1 MIPLLKV
8 VKQYERLA
16 VFTLGKFNE
25 RSGLRGPGL
34 QILIWPFQ
42 TGTRIDLREEVINI
56 PRQTNIT
63 RDNAPIDITFLVYL
77 RPIESEAQKVGLEV
91 INYHQ
96 AVIGMATTI
105 LRAVIGEMNV
115 DDVLSQRERINR
127 ELRVK
132 LDDITGR
139 WGIRVSAV
147 EIKEIEPAPDIQ
159 EAMNRQMSAER
170 IRRADVTEAE
180 GKRQAEIEIA
190 EGDKQAEILRAEG
203 HRQSEILTAEGD
215 QQAAVLRADGFSI
228 ALDRI
233 HQVASNV
240 DTNTISLQYF
250 ETLKEM
256 GKGSATKFVFPMEF
270 NDSGSRESASRF
282 TDKHNVLIGFGQP
295 CPAAL
300 QRTNELHCVLIGW
313 RESMGSQ
320 KASAK

>member
-1 MIPLLKV
+1 MIPLIKV

-77 RPIESEAQKVGLEV
+77 RPIESEAQKVVLEV

-159 EAMNRQMSAER
+159 AAMNRQMSAER

-270 NDSGSRESASRF
+270 TNLLGPFASM
-282 TDKHNVLIGFGQP
+282 L
-295 CPAAL
+295 
-300 QRTNELHCVLIGW
+300 
-313 RESMGSQ
+313 
-320 KASAK
+320 SAKNSGANDEENN

>member
-1 MIPLLKV
+1 MIPILKIV
-8 VKQYERLA
+8 RQYERLA

-25 RSGLRGPGL
+25 RTGVRGPGL

-42 TGTRIDLREEVINI
+42 TGERIDLREEVINI

-63 RDNAPIDITFLVYL
+63 RDNAPIDIDFLVYL
-77 RPIESEAQKVGLEV
+77 RPIESEAQKVVLEV
-91 INYHQ
+91 VNYHQ

-115 DDVLSQRERINR
+115 DDVLSQRERINQ

-132 LDDITGR
+132 LDDTTGR
-139 WGIRVSAV
+139 GGIRVSAV
-147 EIKEIEPAPDIQ
+147 EIKEIEPAPEIQ

-180 GKRQAEIEIA
+180 GKRQASITIA

-203 HRQSEILTAEGD
+203 NRQAEILTAEGD
-215 QQAAVLRADGFSI
+215 QQAAVLRAEGFST

-233 HQVASNV
+233 HQVASEV

-270 NDSGSRESASRF
+270 TNLLGPF
-282 TDKHNVLIGFGQP
+282 
-295 CPAAL
+295 AAML
-300 QRTNELHCVLIGW
+300 
-313 RESMGSQ
+313 
-320 KASAK
+320 SAKNSDDDEYEN

>member
-1 MIPLLKV
+1 MIPLLKIV
-8 VKQYERLA
+8 RQYERLA

-25 RSGLRGPGL
+25 ENGVRGPGL

-42 TGTRIDLREEVINI
+42 TGERIDLREEVINI

-63 RDNAPIDITFLVYL
+63 RDNAPIDIDFLVYL
-77 RPIESEAQKVGLEV
+77 RPIETEAQKVVLEV
-91 INYHQ
+91 VNYHQ

-115 DDVLSQRERINR
+115 DDVLSQRERINQ
-127 ELRVK
+127 ELRIK
-132 LDDITGR
+132 LDDTTGR
-139 WGIRVSAV
+139 WGIKVSAV
-147 EIKEIEPAPDIQ
+147 EIKEIEPAPQIQ

-180 GKRQAEIEIA
+180 GKRQAAITIA

-203 HRQSEILTAEGD
+203 NRQAEILTAEGD
-215 QQAAVLRADGFSI
+215 QQAAVLRAEGFST

-233 HQVASNV
+233 HQIASEV

-270 NDSGSRESASRF
+270 TNLLGPF
-282 TDKHNVLIGFGQP
+282 
-295 CPAAL
+295 AAML
-300 QRTNELHCVLIGW
+300 
-313 RESMGSQ
+313 
-320 KASAK
+320 SAKNSDDDEN

>member
-1 MIPLLKV
+1 MIPLLKI

-25 RSGLRGPGL
+25 RTGVRGPGL

-42 TGTRIDLREEVINI
+42 TGERIDLREEVINI

-63 RDNAPIDITFLVYL
+63 RDNAPIDIDFLVYL
-77 RPIESEAQKVGLEV
+77 RPIESEAQKVVLEV
-91 INYHQ
+91 VNYHQ

-115 DDVLSQRERINR
+115 DDVLSQRERINQ

-132 LDDITGR
+132 LDDTTGR

-147 EIKEIEPAPDIQ
+147 EIKEIEPAPEIQ

-180 GKRQAEIEIA
+180 GKRQASITIA

-203 HRQSEILTAEGD
+203 NRQAEILTAEGD
-215 QQAAVLRADGFSI
+215 QQAAVLRAEGFST

-233 HQVASNV
+233 HQVASEV

-270 NDSGSRESASRF
+270 TNLLGPF
-282 TDKHNVLIGFGQP
+282 
-295 CPAAL
+295 AAML
-300 QRTNELHCVLIGW
+300 
-313 RESMGSQ
+313 
-320 KASAK
+320 SAKNSDDDEYEN

>member
-1 MIPLLKV
+1 MIPILKIV
-8 VKQYERLA
+8 RQYERLA

-25 RSGLRGPGL
+25 RTGVRGPGL

-42 TGTRIDLREEVINI
+42 TGERIDLREEVINI

-63 RDNAPIDITFLVYL
+63 RDNAPIDIDFLVYL
-77 RPIESEAQKVGLEV
+77 RPIESEAQKVVLEV
-91 INYHQ
+91 VNYHQ

-115 DDVLSQRERINR
+115 DDVLSQRERINQ
-127 ELRVK
+127 ELRIK
-132 LDDITGR
+132 LDDTTGR

-147 EIKEIEPAPDIQ
+147 EIKEIEPAPEIQ

-180 GKRQAEIEIA
+180 GKRQASITIA

-203 HRQSEILTAEGD
+203 NRQAEILTAEGD
-215 QQAAVLRADGFSI
+215 QQAAVLRAEGFST

-233 HQVASNV
+233 HQVASEV

-270 NDSGSRESASRF
+270 TNLLGPF
-282 TDKHNVLIGFGQP
+282 
-295 CPAAL
+295 AAML
-300 QRTNELHCVLIGW
+300 
-313 RESMGSQ
+313 
-320 KASAK
+320 SAKNSDDDEYES

>member
-1 MIPLLKV
+1 MIPLIRV

-77 RPIESEAQKVGLEV
+77 RPIESEAQKVVLEV

-115 DDVLSQRERINR
+115 DDVLSQRERINQ

-147 EIKEIEPAPDIQ
+147 EIKEIEPAPEIQ

-203 HRQSEILTAEGD
+203 HRQAEILTAEGD

-270 NDSGSRESASRF
+270 TNLLGPFASM
-282 TDKHNVLIGFGQP
+282 L
-295 CPAAL
+295 
-300 QRTNELHCVLIGW
+300 
-313 RESMGSQ
+313 
-320 KASAK
+320 SAKNSGANDEENN